1 MIWDVSQSL
10 LLGLEG
16 NYKLTTYDSFGDKEG
31 WVVISQV
38 LFRL

>member
-1 MIWDVSQSL
+1 VIWDVSDSL
-10 LLGLEG
+10 QLGLEG
-16 NYKLTTYDSFGDKEG
+16 NYRLTTYDTFGDKEG